1 MDKNICMSCMSD
13 TGGETICPICGYDNT
28 SKNDPALLAV
38 RSVLADRFV
47 IGKAYDINGEGV
59 SYSAFD
65 TKINIPVII
74 REYFPCDIA
83 LRKPNGSVTIKED
96 ASYAF
101 NNGLMEFIDISDK
114 LLGLAD
120 LPCLFKT
127 LDSFEFNGTAYRVSE
142 SVSGISLM
150 EFLLRNGGS
159 ITWEQARPLFLPLI
173 TTLNGLHKA
182 GIIHRGISPETI
194 FVGRDGKLRLKNIC
208 IKAVRSRDNVVTAQ
222 LYPGF
227 AAIEQYGIEDINNDG
242 PHTDVYGLAA
252 TLFRVLAGNPPCDA
266 TDRLNSDNMTIPAKV
281 AESVPKNVLSALA
294 NGLQIL
300 PENRTQTINDL
311 RAELT
316 VASESAATPVS
327 SDKKRKKSSSKR
339 YALIAS
345 ACTAVAF
352 IAVAV
357 ILMFTVFKDSFFKP
371 QESSSSQLS
380 SIPSVASVGDKDSS
394 EASSA
399 EKQYAVPDLKGV
411 SFDEAVKLIEENSLK
426 YEVVGK
432 AYSDSHKR
440 GTVCLQSIEANTLV
454 DRETTVQITISL
466 GSQSVKVPDIS
477 GLFHDD
483 AYIKLLEMGFLPENI
498 EFIDK
503 YDETAASEAVI
514 NTDPAIGTAMS
525 TDSVIK
531 VFINTYTE
539 IADTEDIFT
548 VE

>member
-1 MDKNICMSCMSD
+1 MNKNICMNCMSD
-13 TGGETICPICGYDNT
+13 TGGEVICPICGYDNT

-38 RSVLADRFV
+38 RSVLAGRFI

-65 TKINIPVII
+65 TKINSPVII
-74 REYFPCDIA
+74 REFFPCDIA
-83 LRKPNGSVTIKED
+83 IRVSDGSVTIKQD
-96 ASYAF
+96 CSYAF
-101 NNGLMEFIDISDK
+101 NNGLMEFMDISDK
-114 LLGLAD
+114 LLGLSD

-127 LDSFEFNGTAYRVSE
+127 LDSFELNGTAYRISE
-142 SVSGISLM
+142 AVSGISLM

-159 ITWEQARPLFLPLI
+159 ITWDQARPLFLPLI

-208 IKAVRSRDNVVTAQ
+208 IKSVRSRDNVITAQ

-227 AAIEQYGIEDINNDG
+227 AAIEQYGLEDINNDG

-252 TLFRVLAGNPPCDA
+252 TLFRVLVGNPPCDA

-281 AESVPKNVLSALA
+281 AEAVPKNVLSALA

-300 PENRTQTINDL
+300 PENRTQTVNEL

-316 VASESAATPVS
+316 VASDTSASPVMG
-327 SDKKRKKSSSKR
+327 DTKHKNTSSKR

-345 ACTAVAF
+345 ACTAAVF
-352 IAVAV
+352 ITIAV

-371 QESSSSQLS
+371 KEPSSSQLS

-399 EKQYAVPDLKGV
+399 EKLFAVPDLKGV
-411 SFDEAVKLIEENSLK
+411 SFDEAIKLIEENSLK

-432 AYSDSHKR
+432 AYSDTYKR
-440 GTVCLQSIEANTLV
+440 GTVCLQSIEANTTV

-466 GSQSVKVPDIS
+466 GSQFIKVPNIT

-498 EFIDK
+498 KFIDK

-514 NTDPAIGTAMS
+514 NTDPEIGTAMS

-539 IADTEDIFT
+539 MAPDEDIFT
-548 VE
+548 AE

>member
-1 MDKNICMSCMSD
+1 MNKNICMSCMSD
-13 TGGETICPICGYDNT
+13 TGGEHICPICGHDNT
-28 SKNDPALLAV
+28 QANDPALLAV
-38 RSVLADRFV
+38 RSVLAERFI

-59 SYSAFD
+59 TYSAFD
-65 TKINIPVII
+65 TKINAPVII
-74 REYFPCDIA
+74 REFFPCDIA
-83 LRKPNGSVTIKED
+83 MRSANGSVLVKEGS
-96 ASYAF
+96 SYPF
-101 NNGLMEFIDISDK
+101 NNGLMEFMDISDK
-114 LLGLAD
+114 LLSLED

-127 LDSFEFNGTAYRVSE
+127 LDSFELNGTAYRVSE

-208 IKAVRSRDNVVTAQ
+208 IKAVRSRDNVITAQ

-227 AAIEQYGIEDINNDG
+227 AAIEQYGLEDINNDG

-281 AESVPKNVLSALA
+281 AETVPKNVLSALA

-300 PENRTQTINDL
+300 PENRTQTINDM
-311 RAELT
+311 REELM
-316 VASESAATPVS
+316 VASEAAAAPVTANA
-327 SDKKRKKSSSKR
+327 KRKNASSKR

-345 ACTAVAF
+345 ACTAVLF
-352 IAVAV
+352 IALAV
-357 ILMFTVFKDSFFKP
+357 VLMFTVFKDSFFKP
-371 QESSSSQLS
+371 EAPSSSQLS

-399 EKQYAVPDLKGV
+399 AKQYAVPDLKGK

-426 YEVVGK
+426 YEVIGK

-440 GTVCLQSIEANTLV
+440 GTICLQSIEANTLV
-454 DRETTVQITISL
+454 DKETTVQLTISL
-466 GSQSVKVPDIS
+466 GSQAVKVPNIA

-483 AYIKLLEMGFLPENI
+483 AYIKLLETGFLPDNI

-514 NTDPAIGTAMS
+514 NTDPEIGTAMS

-539 IADTEDIFT
+539 TADEELFSF
-548 VE
+548 E

>member
-1 MDKNICMSCMSD
+1 MNKNICMSCMSD
-13 TGGETICPICGYDNT
+13 TGGEHICPICGHDNT
-28 SKNDPALLAV
+28 QANDPALLAV
-38 RSVLADRFV
+38 RSVLAERFI

-59 SYSAFD
+59 TYSAFD
-65 TKINIPVII
+65 TKINAPVII

-83 LRKPNGSVTIKED
+83 MRSANGSVLVKEGS
-96 ASYAF
+96 SYPF
-101 NNGLMEFIDISDK
+101 NNGLMEFMDISDK
-114 LLGLAD
+114 LLSLED

-127 LDSFEFNGTAYRVSE
+127 LDSFELNGTAYRVSE

-208 IKAVRSRDNVVTAQ
+208 IKAVRSRDNVITAQ

-227 AAIEQYGIEDINNDG
+227 AAIEQYGLEDINNDG

-281 AESVPKNVLSALA
+281 AETVPKNVLSALA

-300 PENRTQTINDL
+300 PENRTQTINDM
-311 RAELT
+311 REELM
-316 VASESAATPVS
+316 VASEAAAAPVTANA
-327 SDKKRKKSSSKR
+327 KRKNASSKR

-345 ACTAVAF
+345 ACTAVLF
-352 IAVAV
+352 IALAV
-357 ILMFTVFKDSFFKP
+357 VLMFTVFKDSFFKR
-371 QESSSSQLS
+371 ER
-380 SIPSVASVGDKDSS
+380 
-394 EASSA
+394 
-399 EKQYAVPDLKGV
+399 
-411 SFDEAVKLIEENSLK
+411 EAVADAVKVLVGAHGNSLK
-426 YEVVGK
+426 YEVIGK

-440 GTVCLQSIEANTLV
+440 GTICLQSIEANTLV
-454 DRETTVQITISL
+454 DKETTVQLTISL
-466 GSQSVKVPDIS
+466 GSQAVKVPNIA

-483 AYIKLLEMGFLPENI
+483 AYIKLLETGFLPDNI

-514 NTDPAIGTAMS
+514 NTDPEIGTAMS

-539 IADTEDIFT
+539 TADEELFSVD
-548 VE
+548 

>member
-1 MDKNICMSCMSD
+1 MSKNLCMNCMSD
-13 TGGETICPICGYDNT
+13 IGNEAICPICGHDNL
-28 SKNDPALLAV
+28 SANDPALLAIK
-38 RSVLADRFV
+38 SVLANRFI

-65 TKINIPVII
+65 QKINAPVII

-83 LRKPNGSVTIKED
+83 MRKADGTVTIKD
-96 ASYAF
+96 GSSYAF
-101 NNGLMEFIDISDK
+101 NNGLMEFMDISDK
-114 LLGLAD
+114 MLGLAD
-120 LPCLFKT
+120 LPCLFRT
-127 LDSFEFNGTAYRVSE
+127 LDSFELNGTAYRISE

-208 IKAVRSRDNVVTAQ
+208 IKSVRSRDNLITAQ

-227 AAIEQYGIEDINNDG
+227 AAIEQYGIENINNDG

-266 TDRLNSDNMTIPAKV
+266 TDRLKSDNMTIPAKV
-281 AESVPKNVLSALA
+281 AETVPKNVLSALA

-311 RAELT
+311 RGELT
-316 VASESAATPVS
+316 LASDPAPVVS
-327 SDKKRKKSSSKR
+327 GNKRKNASSKK

-345 ACTAVAF
+345 GCTAVFFVVLAL
-352 IAVAV
+352 V
-357 ILMFTVFKDSFFKP
+357 LMFTVFKDSFFKP
-371 QESSSSQLS
+371 QESSSSMLS
-380 SIPSVASVGDKDSS
+380 SIPSVASVGDKASS
-394 EASSA
+394 DISSA
-399 EKQYAVPDLKGV
+399 EKQYSVPSVLGM
-411 SFDEAVKLIEENSLK
+411 SFDAAVKQIEQNSLK
-426 YEVVGK
+426 YEVIGK

-440 GTVCLQSIEANTLV
+440 GTICLQSIAPNTLV
-454 DRETTVQITISL
+454 DKETVVQITISL
-466 GSQSVKVPDIS
+466 GSQSVKVPNIA
-477 GLFHDD
+477 GLYHDD
-483 AYIKLLEMGFLPENI
+483 AYIKLLETGFLPENI
-498 EFIDK
+498 QFIDR
-503 YDETAASEAVI
+503 YDETADSQAVI
-514 NTDPAIGTAMS
+514 STDPEIGTPMS

-531 VFINTYTE
+531 VFINTYTKS
-539 IADTEDIFT
+539 ADDTLF
-548 VE
+548 